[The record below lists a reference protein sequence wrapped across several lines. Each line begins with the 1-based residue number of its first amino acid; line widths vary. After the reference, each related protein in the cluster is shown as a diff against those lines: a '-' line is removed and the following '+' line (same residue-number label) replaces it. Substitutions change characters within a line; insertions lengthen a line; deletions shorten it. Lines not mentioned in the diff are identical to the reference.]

1 MIISRS
7 CATNPLWITLM
18 TEELRIFGDFRNLDK
33 KIDQISDSVES
44 LLTAIINRLINEDDE
59 GFVKQVC
66 IYLGEYPCK
75 TFHCICCCVLPSI
88 QKHKSR

>member
-1 MIISRS
+1 
-7 CATNPLWITLM
+7 M

-66 IYLGEYPCK
+66 IY
-75 TFHCICCCVLPSI
+75 
-88 QKHKSR
+88 